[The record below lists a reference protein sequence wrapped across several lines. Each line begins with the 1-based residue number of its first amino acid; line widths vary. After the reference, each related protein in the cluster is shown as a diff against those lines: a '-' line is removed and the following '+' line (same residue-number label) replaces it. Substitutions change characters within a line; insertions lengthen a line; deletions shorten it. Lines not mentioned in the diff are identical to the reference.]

1 MRTRWIWMLAAAL
14 AILSPGGSAAQE
26 LSADLGQVRD
36 SYAALRSRMDS
47 AREVLGPGQVVD
59 AGAQGAY
66 FRKIVSAP
74 ASRWRGVTG
83 SGVLPHFQSDPERY
97 FTPAAGQPGFW
108 TGPLDRPS
116 VYIGASSPK
125 AEFEAG
131 LTWDRVYDRAGRPV
145 FTDLASGTD
154 GNDEA
159 HRFVAADADGE
170 TVMVNAL
177 GRRAA
182 EGAALVPDFAFRPF
196 RRGAAG
202 WGNPEVGSPDNVY
215 LYPGEAFTMTLQISA
230 AGAVRLD
237 IRAESGGQGTGGG
250 GGWRHHTWKGSEP
263 GLREGG
269 TLLVK
274 RVNAIGQFRV
284 VDGRRSGN
292 EGHAVIPTAALAV
305 GACWRRSASLAARD
319 RRVPLAGRNAVA
331 VAGADTAPVYA
342 SVFRL
347 SGLEADGGE
356 CIDIVPSSGL

>member
-1 MRTRWIWMLAAAL
+1 MLAGAL
-14 AILSPGGSAAQE
+14 ATLGSGRPASAQE
-26 LSADLGQVRD
+26 LFTADLGGVREGG
-36 SYAALRSRMDS
+36 AALRSRMDS
-47 AREVLGPGQVVD
+47 AQETQVPGQVLD
-59 AGAQGAY
+59 PKAQGAY
-66 FRKIVSAP
+66 FRKIVSAA
-74 ASRWRGVTG
+74 ASCWRGVTG

-145 FTDLASGTD
+145 FTDLEFGTD
-154 GNDEA
+154 GNDAA
-159 HRFVAADADGE
+159 HRFVAVDAGGE

-182 EGAALVPDFAFRPF
+182 EDAALVPDFAFRPF

-230 AGAVRLD
+230 EGAVRLD
-237 IRAESGGQGTGGG
+237 IRAEG

-263 GLREGG
+263 GLRSGG
-269 TLLVK
+269 PLLVK
-274 RVNAIGQFRV
+274 RVNAIDQFRV

-292 EGHAVIPTAALAV
+292 EGHAVLPTAALAV
-305 GACWRRSASLAARD
+305 GACWRRSASLAARG